1 MAQMLEELHPQPGHR
16 VLEIGTGTG
25 YNAALL
31 SMLVGPRGRVTSI
44 ELDPDLAKK
53 ARRALRSA
61 GQPATIVV
69 GDGRGGWEKGAPY
82 DRIVVTAS
90 SLEVPRAFH
99 EQLVED
105 GLLVVPLRL
114 TDPFPFRQV
123 VVAFKRAGRGL
134 RSVAVIH
141 GGFMRLRRRP
151 EDPSIP
157 WPISKVVHER
167 EDPTRPWSPLGAARG
182 AGSPR
187 NSVNVP
193 SRCYFSRI
201 VPGPS
206 ASERQGGV
214 SGSSRPSSA
223 WRCPKRSWW
232 DAHAPTWTASCTSER
247 RSLASPTPCGA
258 ESPTLG
264 EARRYP
270 ASRDTAIRERNG
282 SSRTPCVVGAGA
294 VNLES
299 PAWRSTSHSPV
310 RHRRRG
316 GRRNADPAF
325 SRSTIGSRGH
335 PAAHPWNRGSL
346 SERPLPVSSSHGGL
360 RTADKA

>member
-1 MAQMLEELHPQPGHR
+1 MGSLSFLSGSRTPFHFDRSSSPSNVP
-16 VLEIGTGTG
+16 
-25 YNAALL
+25 AAAFGR
-31 SMLVGPRGRVTSI
+31 SPSSTAGSCASVDGPKTRRYLGPSRRSSTSGR
-44 ELDPDLAKK
+44 
-53 ARRALRSA
+53 
-61 GQPATIVV
+61 
-69 GDGRGGWEKGAPY
+69 
-82 DRIVVTAS
+82 
-90 SLEVPRAFH
+90 
-99 EQLVED
+99 
-105 GLLVVPLRL
+105 
-114 TDPFPFRQV
+114 
-123 VVAFKRAGRGL
+123 
-134 RSVAVIH
+134 
-141 GGFMRLRRRP
+141 
-151 EDPSIP
+151 
-157 WPISKVVHER
+157 
-167 EDPTRPWSPLGAARG
+167 DPTRPWSPLGAARG